1 MKIGSLLN
9 SNRVKSNSLDRG
21 KRIEPENST
30 SIKDL
35 SNPGEQSKSSKIE
48 SVTYYANVRINNHIK
63 NKAEAL
69 SIIGVAKS
77 QKDAIDRALDS
88 FVEQLSDDEKRSFK
102 NQLATLEAKDVK
114 MKSEK

>member
-1 MKIGSLLN
+1 MGSLLN
-9 SNRVKSNSLDRG
+9 SNRKKQNSLERG
-21 KRIEPENST
+21 DRIEPANSM

-35 SNPGEQSKSSKIE
+35 DNSSDQSSSKIE

-69 SIIGVAKS
+69 SIIGIAKS

-88 FVEQLSDDEKRSFK
+88 FVDQLSDDEKRSYK

-114 MKSEK
+114 MKSNN

>member
-1 MKIGSLLN
+1 M
-9 SNRVKSNSLDRG
+9 
-21 KRIEPENST
+21 

>member
-1 MKIGSLLN
+1 MGSLLN

-21 KRIEPENST
+21 KRIEPENSM

-63 NKAEAL
+63 NDTY
-69 SIIGVAKS
+69 SITPI
-77 QKDAIDRALDS
+77 
-88 FVEQLSDDEKRSFK
+88 KR
-102 NQLATLEAKDVK
+102 L
-114 MKSEK
+114 

>member
-1 MKIGSLLN
+1 MGSLLN

-21 KRIEPENST
+21 KRIEPENSM

-63 NKAEAL
+63 IKRRL
-69 SIIGVAKS
+69 FQSLVLPSHK
-77 QKDAIDRALDS
+77 RT
-88 FVEQLSDDEKRSFK
+88 QLIV
-102 NQLATLEAKDVK
+102 LWILL
-114 MKSEK
+114 